1 MKQKLRT
8 KLTLSFA
15 LVVLLT
21 IALISLLSNHL
32 VSQQFED
39 YMLRQQEQ
47 KVNGLATILSHQYDS
62 VLENWNA
69 DSVYTIGMYALN
81 EGYIIKVYDSKNRII
96 WDAQAHDMS
105 FCAEMMEDIAN
116 RMQQYNPQVNG
127 EFTSTIL
134 HLIHED
140 EIIGYVNIL
149 YYGPFF
155 LSENDFSFLNALNN
169 ALIGTGIFSLI
180 ASVTIG
186 IFIAKRLSIPLHKTV
201 EATKNIADGNYKILI
216 HEKTKIEEI
225 ELLITSVNQLATSLE
240 RQQILRKQL
249 TYDVSHELRTPITI
263 VQTHL
268 EAMIEGLWEPSQERL
283 QDCHDEI
290 TRIGKLVSDL
300 ENLAKTD
307 HENLKLNKSEINL
320 MEMTR
325 SIVKGFEVELANKDL
340 NVTLEGRC
348 SSIQADKDKINQV
361 VLNLMTNAIKYSKTG
376 GNINIIF
383 EENDEIVSF
392 RIQDDGIGIP
402 EDELPYI
409 FERFYRADKS
419 RNRMTGGSGLGLAIV
434 KSIVEAHG
442 GKVMVESKLNKGSM
456 FEVILPK

>member
-134 HLIHED
+134 HLTHED